1 MKKSFGDDGRE
12 REIGGGGGGE
22 GVVFFFFFK
31 FGSQLDIDMWQEK
44 VESDHIKL
52 F

>member
-1 MKKSFGDDGRE
+1 MKKSFGDEGRE
-12 REIGGGGGGE
+12 RERGEGGGGGN
-22 GVVFFFFFK
+22 FFFLN

-44 VESDHIKL
+44 VESDHIRL